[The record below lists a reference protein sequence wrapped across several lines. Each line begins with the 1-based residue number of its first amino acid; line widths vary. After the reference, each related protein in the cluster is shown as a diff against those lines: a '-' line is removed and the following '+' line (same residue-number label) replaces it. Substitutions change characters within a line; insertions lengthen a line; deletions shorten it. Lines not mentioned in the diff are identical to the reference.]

1 MQGRQTDWGI
11 QLDAARATAMRR
23 SGAWHDKV
31 LTEFFQPHAAAHPER
46 TAIVAARGDT
56 GEITRVTYAQLA
68 GAADKIALGLHA
80 LGIQRGI
87 SSLSNCRTGGNSW
100 RSSLAASGSGP

>member
-23 SGAWHDKV
+23 SGAWHV

-46 TAIVAARGDT
+46 MSASVSTPAMHCVAM
-56 GEITRVTYAQLA
+56 
-68 GAADKIALGLHA
+68 
-80 LGIQRGI
+80 
-87 SSLSNCRTGGNSW
+87 
-100 RSSLAASGSGP
+100 P